1 MKPLNLRNLIRGLNR
16 EIVKLEGQ
24 DFEYLTCDT
33 RTATF
38 RRISDGRRVEF
49 ELTVGNDVLG
59 WNGVTF
65 QGQHPR
71 YSAKRRAPYAPEPEE
86 FEVYGCR

>member
-1 MKPLNLRNLIRGLNR
+1 MKPLNLRNLIRGLNH
-16 EIVKLEGQ
+16 EIVRLEGQ

-38 RRISDGRRVEF
+38 RRISDGRHVEF
-49 ELTVGNDVLG
+49 DLTVNNDVLG

-71 YSAKRRAPYAPEPEE
+71 YSAKRRAPHFAEPET
-86 FEVYGCR
+86 FEVSGCQ